1 MTITISESERKAQMR
16 EARRLRE
23 RANRVH
29 TNVKPH
35 IHEVIEDL
43 AAETKVTKQSM
54 VRILLLEA
62 LEARDINID
71 KVFRDWNAKRNAVGN
86 E

>member
-1 MTITISESERKAQMR
+1 MTITISESERKARMR

-35 IHEVIEDL
+35 VHEVIEEL

-62 LEARDINID
+62 LEAREINLD
-71 KVFRDWNAKRNAVGN
+71 KVFRDWNAKKSAGG